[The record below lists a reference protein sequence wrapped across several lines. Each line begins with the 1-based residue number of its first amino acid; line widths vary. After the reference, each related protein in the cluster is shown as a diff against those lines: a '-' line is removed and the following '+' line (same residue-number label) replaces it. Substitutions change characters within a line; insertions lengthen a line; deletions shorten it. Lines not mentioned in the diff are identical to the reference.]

1 MLNRWSE
8 EDAARTVDLYGPA
21 WGAAVALRTYASRLL
36 GREPALVLHGGGNA
50 SVKAPWR
57 TVTGEDVPAIFVKAS
72 GVDMAAIGPAE
83 HPALDLGAL
92 LRLRPLESLDDAAMV
107 NEVRRALFD
116 ARSRN
121 PSIETLVHAFLPAA
135 YIDHTHADAI
145 LTLTN
150 QRDGL
155 AILRDAFWDS
165 AVVVPYVEPGFLLA
179 KAAAAAAASNPS
191 ARALVLM
198 KHGLITW
205 GATAREAYTLH
216 LDLVTQAEKIAEARA
231 RRGATVTVT
240 TDAVSTAQDRLAEIG
255 PVLRGQLA
263 RPTGDADRAWDR
275 VVLQPMV
282 SAGVLALL
290 DREGAREALVTPPLT
305 ADHLIRTRSLP
316 LWIEAPAWGDDTA
329 LRAQFGAAIDAYR
342 AAYREYVERHRRR
355 DARGARG
362 VRSLAARGARARA
375 RRHLRRP
382 ERARSGHCPGHHGS
396 DARREEPGRRDGRR
410 TKASANAN
418 SS

>member
-1 MLNRWSE
+1 
-8 EDAARTVDLYGPA
+8 
-21 WGAAVALRTYASRLL
+21 
-36 GREPALVLHGGGNA
+36 
-50 SVKAPWR
+50 
-57 TVTGEDVPAIFVKAS
+57 
-72 GVDMAAIGPAE
+72 MAAIGPAE

-121 PSIETLVHAFLPAA
+121 PSIETLVHAFLPAT

-198 KHGLITW
+198 KHGLVTW
-205 GATAREAYTLH
+205 GATARESYTLH

-240 TDAVSTAQDRLAEIG
+240 TDAVSTCPGPPCRDWPRPARAARAPDRRRG
-255 PVLRGQLA
+255 PGVGPGRAAADCQRRRARVARSRG
-263 RPTGDADRAWDR
+263 
-275 VVLQPMV
+275 
-282 SAGVLALL
+282 
-290 DREGAREALVTPPLT
+290 REG
-305 ADHLIRTRSLP
+305 
-316 LWIEAPAWGDDTA
+316 
-329 LRAQFGAAIDAYR
+329 GAGH
-342 AAYREYVERHRRR
+342 AAAHRRPSHPDPEPAAVDRGTGVGRRHGPPGAIRRGDRRVSGGLPRVCRAPPRR
-355 DARGARG
+355 DVRGARR
-362 VRSLAARGARARA
+362 VRSLAARGARARP
-375 RRHLRRP
+375 RRHLRRTGTP
-382 ERARSGHCPGHHGS
+382 TKRPLPGTSRLRRS
-396 DARREEPGRRDGRR
+396 
-410 TKASANAN
+410 T
-418 SS
+418 